1 MMRGSRSAALW
12 LVAVGSVG
20 AAAIATTLVMTERR
34 VLFLIVPIG
43 AFIGWSTPRLTSDR
57 RTGLALACA
66 AAVVA
71 CAIAADFLAAAWG
84 FVRLGVPARSV
95 FGNPTG
101 IVRFLAENVW
111 GPTDVALVFG
121 GGLVAALL
129 SWPTAGAPLATS
141 SPGSPTA

>member
-1 MMRGSRSAALW
+1 MTHGSRSAVLW
-12 LVAVGSVG
+12 LAAVCSLG
-20 AAAIATTLVMTERR
+20 AAAIATTSVMTERR

-43 AFIGWSTPRLTSDR
+43 AFLGWSTPRLTSDR
-57 RTGLALACA
+57 RTGLAVACA

-71 CAIAADFLAAAWG
+71 CAVAADFLAAAWG

-111 GPTDVALVFG
+111 GLTDVALALG

-129 SWPTAGAPLATS
+129 SWPAAGAPFAAS
-141 SPGSPTA
+141 SSGSPTA